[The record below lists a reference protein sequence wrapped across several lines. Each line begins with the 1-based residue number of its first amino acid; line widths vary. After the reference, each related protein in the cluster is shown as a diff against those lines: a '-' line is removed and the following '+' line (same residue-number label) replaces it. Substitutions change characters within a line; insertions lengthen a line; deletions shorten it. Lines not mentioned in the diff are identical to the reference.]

1 MIHALFLASFK
12 GIESNKHLF
21 VSTISYGVWILKNS
35 YPDDEGYLM
44 GNESFYGVWII
55 ENLYSEDEGYF
66 KRNVKVSLTTYV
78 KILHKIIL

>member
-35 YPDDEGYLM
+35 YPDDEGY
-44 GNESFYGVWII
+44 GGCIYGVWVI